1 MLIRRM
7 QAAALEDAVLL
18 RALGYLLVVGFL
30 LMPLGCASI
39 RSISTITT
47 NALTEHDLPSRYGID
62 LGREGGFK
70 HVVIIA
76 VDGLRAD
83 GLYKFIETSRTPYL
97 GTLLGVTQQ
106 PDGTFAYRNAVRA
119 KKAFTVFPSYTY
131 PSWTSLVTGVYPG
144 LHGITGNQLLFR
156 TGPPGPQQGKKL
168 ASVQARYYAE
178 AHVDALAVYWSH
190 LLNDDISP
198 LSPTIY
204 DVVEAAKG
212 QSLIVHHMISRGAK
226 DTDWRYPSYD
236 TMVMYIKDDVKAYD
250 HRTLYEFVSAF
261 KALNAGSFPNSDADV
276 YLPTITT
283 LYFPGMD
290 HDSHLNAEHLPERQ
304 EEYLLNIDE
313 VLEHLFKG
321 VETLEK
327 MDRKGRVKER
337 VDWPGLNRYPKLL
350 SETLFVLVADHGLS
364 PVTSGNALS
373 VTELEVAL
381 KNVPAPWRRGHLNVH
396 DTSLTIFN
404 FLTKLTSTIFY
415 GGDPDEADDVFV
427 TLNGGSA
434 AVYVKP
440 PNGKWKDEPQ
450 YGFSRQVGE
459 AIWEW
464 FASNKPGVLQAIF
477 VRNGSSYL
485 DCCKQ
490 GIAIPIEES
499 SSDYGPDWKR
509 RLKGL
514 APVQQLRPNSSPDL
528 ILLADRKTGVTFANH
543 QMPWTGQMS
552 VVGSN
557 EHWKADHGHLG
568 STDSSIPLIFFSPK
582 IAQLPRQ
589 EKTIPQMSIVD
600 VAPTILDALGLYD
613 AELLGAGV
621 SYNQVLARYPAYRGR
636 SYYETIRTTMGEKA
650 TTPVKSSSPSSS
662 YKLHIEM
669 TPRALTREYRDFHF
683 NFYHST
689 LLRGT
694 EQNTPVS
701 KVFEIEDGWE
711 VDAPRIENTTSNCG
725 SQVDSVRQAGPRQV
739 EVLAHLRGCP
749 IGYSKFGNN
758 VPTVLGFTVDIKG
771 KRMINKTL
779 EAFSQNI
786 EMSGEG
792 ESTFVLKYP
801 LELPSESTNVAWEYS
816 ITITGG
822 RATKTIVLNNS
833 APTVEGAT
841 SSITDGK
848 LSLTINS
855 KKLSN

>member
-1 MLIRRM
+1 MKLFHC
-7 QAAALEDAVLL
+7 V
-18 RALGYLLVVGFL
+18 LLVVLL
-30 LMPLGCASI
+30 LMPSGCASI

-47 NALTEHDLPSRYGID
+47 SALTEHDLPSRYGIT

-70 HVVIIA
+70 HIVIIA

-83 GLYKFIETSRTPYL
+83 GLYNFIETAHTPYL

-119 KKAFTVFPSYTY
+119 KKAITVFPSYTY

-156 TGPPGPQQGKKL
+156 TGPPEKQEGKKL
-168 ASVQARYYAE
+168 ASVVQARYYAE

-236 TMVMYIKDDVKAYD
+236 TMVLYIKDEVKAYD
-250 HRTLYEFVSAF
+250 HKTLYEFVSAF
-261 KALNAGSFPNSDADV
+261 KALNGGSFPTSDADV

-283 LYFPGMD
+283 IYLPGLD
-290 HDSHLNAEHLPERQ
+290 HDSHLNAEQLPQRQ
-304 EEYLLNIDE
+304 EEYLRNIDE
-313 VLEHLFKG
+313 VLESLFKG
-321 VETLEK
+321 ADTLDK
-327 MDRKGRVKER
+327 MDRKGHIKDR

-350 SETLFVLVADHGLS
+350 NETLFILVADHGHS

-373 VTELEVAL
+373 VDELEAAL

-396 DTSLTIFN
+396 ETSLTVFN
-404 FLTKLTSTIFY
+404 LLTKLTSTIFY
-415 GGDPDEADDVFV
+415 GGDPDEGDDVFV

-450 YGFSRQVGE
+450 YGFTRLVGE

-464 FASNKPGVLQAIF
+464 FEINKPGVLQAIF
-477 VRNGSSYL
+477 VRHGSSYL
-485 DCCKQ
+485 ECCKE
-490 GIAIPIEES
+490 GVAIPIEES

-543 QMPWTGQMS
+543 QMPWTGQIS
-552 VVGSN
+552 LVGST

-568 STDSSIPLIFFSPK
+568 SSDSSIPLIFFSPR
-582 IAQLPRQ
+582 IAQ
-589 EKTIPQMSIVD
+589 EKIIPQMSIVD

-613 AELLGAGV
+613 SKVLAAGV
-621 SYNQVLARYPAYRGR
+621 SYNQVLARYPAYRGK
-636 SYYETIRTTMGEKA
+636 SYYETIRTAMAEKT
-650 TTPVKSSSPSSS
+650 TTPAKSTSPSSS
-662 YKLHIEM
+662 YKLHIEI
-669 TPRALTREYRDFHF
+669 TPRALTREYRDFNF
-683 NFYHST
+683 NFHHSI

-701 KVFEIEDGWE
+701 RVFEIEDGWE
-711 VDAPRIENTTSNCG
+711 VDTPRIEGTTANCG
-725 SQVDSVRQAGPRQV
+725 SQIDSVKQLGPRKI
-739 EVLAHLRGCP
+739 EVSAHLRGCP
-749 IGYSKFGNN
+749 IGYTKFGDN
-758 VPTVLGFTVDIKG
+758 VPTFLGFTVNIKG
-771 KRMINKTL
+771 KRMIEKTL
-779 EAFSQNI
+779 DAFSQDI
-786 EMSGEG
+786 QMSGEG
-792 ESTFVLKYP
+792 ESTFVLTYP
-801 LELPSESTNVAWEYS
+801 LELPSESTNVVWEYS
-816 ITITGG
+816 TTITGG
-822 RATKTIVLNNS
+822 RANKTIVLNKS
-833 APTVEGAT
+833 SPTVVGAT
-841 SSITDGK
+841 SSITDGT
-848 LSLTINS
+848 LSLTVNT
-855 KKLSN
+855 KKLNE

>member
-1 MLIRRM
+1 MKVFHY
-7 QAAALEDAVLL
+7 A
-18 RALGYLLVVGFL
+18 LLVVLL
-30 LMPLGCASI
+30 LMPLGCESI

-47 NALTEHDLPSRYGID
+47 SALTEHDLPSRYGIT

-83 GLYKFIETSRTPYL
+83 GFHKFVENSGTPYL

-106 PDGTFAYRNAVRA
+106 PDGTFAYRNSVRA
-119 KKAFTVFPSYTY
+119 KKAITVFPSYTF

-156 TGPPGPQQGKKL
+156 TGPPAKQEGKKL

-178 AHVDALAVYWSH
+178 AHMDALAVYWSH

-226 DTDWRYPSYD
+226 DTDWRFPSYD
-236 TMVMYIKDDVKAYD
+236 TAVMYLKHEVKDYD
-250 HRTLYEFVSAF
+250 QRTLYEFVAAF
-261 KALNAGSFPNSDADV
+261 KALNGGSFPNSDADI

-283 LYFPGMD
+283 LFFPGLD
-290 HDSHLNAEHLPERQ
+290 HDSHTHAENLPQRQ
-304 EEYLLNIDE
+304 EEYLRNIDE
-313 VLEHLFKG
+313 VLESLFKG
-321 VETLEK
+321 AETLEK
-327 MDRKGRVKER
+327 VDRKGRVKDR

-350 SETLFVLVADHGLS
+350 NETLFVLVSDHGHT
-364 PVTSGNALS
+364 PITKGNALS
-373 VTELEVAL
+373 VDELEAAL
-381 KNVPAPWRRGHLNVH
+381 KKVPAPWRRGHLNVH
-396 DTSLTIFN
+396 ETSLTIFN
-404 FLTKLTSTIFY
+404 LLTKLTSTIFY
-415 GGDPDEADDVFV
+415 GGDPDEGDDVFV

-450 YGFSRQVGE
+450 YGFTRLVGE

-464 FASNKPGVLQAIF
+464 FASNKPGMLQAIF

-485 DCCKQ
+485 ECCKQ
-490 GIAIPIEES
+490 GVAIPIEES

-543 QMPWTGQMS
+543 QMPWTGQLS
-552 VVGSN
+552 VVGSTEN
-557 EHWKADHGHLG
+557 WKADHGHLA
-568 STDSSIPLIFFSPK
+568 SSDSYIPIVFFSPR
-582 IAQLPRQ
+582 IAQ
-589 EKTIPQMSIVD
+589 EKIIPQMSIVD

-613 AELLGAGV
+613 SKLLGTGV

-650 TTPVKSSSPSSS
+650 TTPAKSSSPSSS

-701 KVFEIEDGWE
+701 RVFEIENGWE

-725 SQVDSVRQAGPRQV
+725 SQVDSVRQVGPKQV

-771 KRMINKTL
+771 KRMIEKTL
-779 EAFSQNI
+779 DAFSQDI
-786 EMSGEG
+786 ELSGEG
-792 ESTFVLKYP
+792 ESAFVLKYP
-801 LELPSESTNVAWEYS
+801 LELPSESTNVVWEYS

-822 RATKTIVLNNS
+822 RATKPIVLNKS
-833 APTVEGAT
+833 TPTVEGAT

-848 LSLTINS
+848 LSLTING
-855 KKLSN
+855 KKLNN

>member
-1 MLIRRM
+1 MKVFRY
-7 QAAALEDAVLL
+7 V
-18 RALGYLLVVGFL
+18 LLVVFL
-30 LMPLGCASI
+30 FMPLGCESISSI
-39 RSISTITT
+39 RTIATS
-47 NALTEHDLPSRYGID
+47 ALLEHDKPVRYGIT

-83 GLYKFIETSRTPYL
+83 GFYNFIETSRTPYFK
-97 GTLLGVTQQ
+97 TLLGVTQQ
-106 PDGTFAYRNAVRA
+106 EDGTFAYRNAVRA
-119 KKAFTVFPSYTY
+119 KKAITVFPSYTF
-131 PSWTSLVTGVYPG
+131 PSFTSLITGVYPG

-156 TGPPGPQQGKKL
+156 TGAPGQQQGKKSAPL
-168 ASVQARYYAE
+168 QARYYSE
-178 AHVDALAVYWSH
+178 AHIDALAVYWSH

-204 DVVEAAKG
+204 DVVDAAKG

-226 DTDWRYPSYD
+226 DTDWRFPSYD
-236 TMVMYIKDDVKAYD
+236 TAVMYLKHEVKAYD

-261 KALNAGSFPNSDADV
+261 KALNGGSFPNSDADV

-283 LYFPGMD
+283 LYFPGLD
-290 HDSHLNAEHLPERQ
+290 HDSHTNADHLPQRQ
-304 EEYLLNIDE
+304 EEYLRNIDE
-313 VLEHLFKG
+313 VLGILFKG
-321 VETLEK
+321 ADTLENV
-327 MDRKGRVKER
+327 DRKGLVQDR

-350 SETLFVLVADHGLS
+350 NETLFVLVADHGHS
-364 PVTSGNALS
+364 PITRGNALS
-373 VTELEVAL
+373 TDELEAAL
-381 KNVPAPWRRGHLNVH
+381 KNIPAPWRRGHLNVH
-396 DTSLTIFN
+396 ETHLTVFN

-415 GGDPDEADDVFV
+415 RGDPSEGDDIFV

-440 PNGKWKDEPQ
+440 PNGKWKDQPQ

-485 DCCKQ
+485 ECCKQ
-490 GIAIPIEES
+490 GVAIPIEES
-499 SSDYGPDWKR
+499 SSDYGPEWKR
-509 RLKGL
+509 RLRGL

-528 ILLADRKTGVTFANH
+528 ILLADRKIGATFANH
-543 QMPWTGQMS
+543 QMPWTGQIG
-552 VVGSN
+552 VGGSN
-557 EHWKADHGHLG
+557 ETWKADHGHLG
-568 STDSSIPLIFFSPK
+568 SSDSYIPLIFFSPK
-582 IAQLPRQ
+582 ISQLARQ
-589 EKTIPQMSIVD
+589 EKNIAQMSIVD

-613 AELLGAGV
+613 SALLGAGE
-621 SYNQVLARYPAYRGR
+621 SYNQILARYPAYRGR
-636 SYYETIRTTMGEKA
+636 SFYETIRTTIAEK
-650 TTPVKSSSPSSS
+650 TPTPEKSSSPSLS

-669 TPRALTREYRDFHF
+669 TPGALTREYRDFNF

-689 LLRGT
+689 QLRGT

-711 VDAPRIENTTSNCG
+711 VDAPRIDSTTSNCG
-725 SQVDSVRQAGPRQV
+725 SQVDSVQQVGPRQV
-739 EVLAHLRGCP
+739 EVVAHLRGCP
-749 IGYSKFGNN
+749 IGFSKFGNN
-758 VPTVLGFTVDIKG
+758 VPTFLGFTVYIKG
-771 KRMINKTL
+771 KRMIDKTL
-779 EAFSQNI
+779 DAFAQDI

-801 LELPSESTNVAWEYS
+801 LELPSESTNVVWDYS

-822 RATKTIVLNNS
+822 RANKTIVLNKA
-833 APTVEGAT
+833 APSVEGAR

-848 LSLTINS
+848 LSLTING
-855 KKLSN
+855 KKLRN

>member
-1 MLIRRM
+1 MKVFRYGLWV
-7 QAAALEDAVLL
+7 VLL
-18 RALGYLLVVGFL
+18 F
-30 LMPLGCASI
+30 MPLGCESI
-39 RSISTITT
+39 RSIRTIATS
-47 NALTEHDLPSRYGID
+47 ALTEHELPSRYGIT
-62 LGREGGFK
+62 LGREDGFK

-83 GLYKFIETSRTPYL
+83 GLYKFVESSSDTPYL
-97 GTLLGVTQQ
+97 RTLLGVTQQ

-119 KKAFTVFPSYTY
+119 KKAVTVFPSYTY

-156 TGPPGPQQGKKL
+156 TGPPGPPRGKKL
-168 ASVQARYYAE
+168 ASVQARYYSE
-178 AHVDALAVYWSH
+178 AHIDALAVYWAH

-226 DTDWRYPSYD
+226 ETDWRYPSYD
-236 TMVMYIKDDVKAYD
+236 TVVMYIKHEVKAYD
-250 HRTLYEFVSAF
+250 HQTLFEFVSAF

-283 LYFPGMD
+283 LFFPGLD
-290 HDSHLNAEHLPERQ
+290 HDSHLNADHLPERQ
-304 EEYLLNIDE
+304 EEYLRNIDE
-313 VLEHLFKG
+313 VLEGLFKG
-321 VETLEK
+321 ADTLEK
-327 MDRKGRVKER
+327 MDRTGLVQDR

-350 SETLFVLVADHGLS
+350 NETLFILVADHGHS

-373 VTELEVAL
+373 VDELEAAL

-396 DTSLTIFN
+396 ETHLNIFN
-404 FLTKLTSTIFY
+404 LLTKLTSTIFY
-415 GGDPDEADDVFV
+415 SGDPDEDDDIFV

-464 FASNKPGVLQAIF
+464 FESNKAGVLQAIF

-485 DCCKQ
+485 ECCKQ
-490 GIAIPIEES
+490 GVAIPIEES

-528 ILLADRKTGVTFANH
+528 ILLADRKTGATFANH
-543 QMPWTGQMS
+543 QMPWTGQINL
-552 VVGSN
+552 VGTN
-557 EHWKADHGHLG
+557 ENWKADHGHLG
-568 STDSSIPLIFFSPK
+568 SSDSSIPLIFFSPK

-613 AELLGAGV
+613 SALLGTGV

-636 SYYETIRTTMGEKA
+636 SYYETIRTAMGEKA
-650 TTPVKSSSPSSS
+650 TTPAKSSSPSSS

-669 TPRALTREYRDFHF
+669 TPGALTREYRDFNFHF
-683 NFYHST
+683 YQST
-689 LLRGT
+689 QLRGT

-711 VDAPRIENTTSNCG
+711 VDAPRIESTTSNCG
-725 SQVDSVRQAGPRQV
+725 SQVDSVRQLGPRQV
-739 EVLAHLRGCP
+739 EVVAHLRGCP
-749 IGYSKFGNN
+749 IGYTKFGNN
-758 VPTVLGFTVDIKG
+758 VPTFLGFTVNIKG
-771 KRMINKTL
+771 KRMIDKTL
-779 EAFSQNI
+779 DAFSQEI

-801 LELPSESTNVAWEYS
+801 LELPSESTNVVWDYS

-822 RATKTIVLNNS
+822 RANKTIALNKA
-833 APTVEGAT
+833 APSVEGVT

-848 LSLTINS
+848 LSLTVNS
-855 KKLSN
+855 QKLSN

>member
-1 MLIRRM
+1 MKM
-7 QAAALEDAVLL
+7 FHCV
-18 RALGYLLVVGFL
+18 LLVVLL
-30 LMPLGCASI
+30 LMPSGCQSIGSI
-39 RSISTITT
+39 RTITT
-47 NALTEHDLPSRYGID
+47 SALTEHDLPSRHGIT

-83 GLYKFIETSRTPYL
+83 GLYKFIETARTPYL
-97 GTLLGVTQQ
+97 ATLLGVTQQ

-119 KKAFTVFPSYTY
+119 KTALTVFPSYTY

-156 TGPPGPQQGKKL
+156 TGPPGLQQDKKL
-168 ASVQARYYAE
+168 VSVQARYYAE

-204 DVVEAAKG
+204 DVVGAARG

-236 TMVMYIKDDVKAYD
+236 TMVMYIKDDVKAFD
-250 HRTLYEFVSAF
+250 RKTLYEFVSAF
-261 KALNAGSFPNSDADV
+261 KALNAVSFPNSDADV

-290 HDSHLNAEHLPERQ
+290 HDSHLNADQLPQRQ
-304 EEYLLNIDE
+304 EEYLRDIDE
-313 VLEHLFKG
+313 VLEILFQG
-321 VETLEK
+321 ADTLEK
-327 MDRKGRVKER
+327 MDRKGLVRDR

-350 SETLFVLVADHGLS
+350 NETLFVLVADHGLS

-373 VTELEVAL
+373 ADELEAAL

-396 DTSLTIFN
+396 ETQLNIFN
-404 FLTKLTSTIFY
+404 LLTKLTSTIFY
-415 GGDPDEADDVFV
+415 GGDPDEGDDVFV

-450 YGFSRQVGE
+450 YGFTRQVGE

-464 FASNKPGVLQAIF
+464 FEINKAGVLQAIF

-485 DCCKQ
+485 ECCKQ
-490 GIAIPIEES
+490 GVAIPIEES
-499 SSDYGPDWKR
+499 PSDYGPDWKR

-543 QMPWTGQMS
+543 QMPWTGQIS
-552 VVGSN
+552 VIGSN
-557 EHWKADHGHLG
+557 AHWKADHGHLG
-568 STDSSIPLIFFSPK
+568 STDSSIPLVFFSPK

-589 EKTIPQMSIVD
+589 EKIIPQMSIVD

-613 AELLGAGV
+613 SKLLATGV
-621 SYNQVLARYPAYRGR
+621 SYNQVLARYPAYRGK
-636 SYYETIRTTMGEKA
+636 SYYETIQTTIAEK
-650 TTPVKSSSPSSS
+650 TTIPAKSASPSLS

-669 TPRALTREYRDFHF
+669 TPRALAREYRDFNF
-683 NFYHST
+683 NFYQST
-689 LLRGT
+689 QLRGT

-701 KVFEIEDGWE
+701 RVFEIEDGWE
-711 VDAPRIENTTSNCG
+711 VDAPRIDNTTSNCG
-725 SQVDSVRQAGPRQV
+725 SQIDSVKQLGPRKI
-739 EVLAHLRGCP
+739 EVSAHLRGCP
-749 IGYSKFGNN
+749 IGYTKFGDN
-758 VPTVLGFTVDIKG
+758 VPTFLGFTVNIKG
-771 KRMINKTL
+771 KRMIDKNL
-779 EAFSQNI
+779 DAFSQDI
-786 EMSGEG
+786 EVSGEG
-792 ESTFVLKYP
+792 ENTFVLAYP
-801 LELPSESTNVAWEYS
+801 LELPSESTNVVWKYS

-822 RATKTIVLNNS
+822 RANKTIVLNNA
-833 APTVEGAT
+833 APTAEGAT
-841 SSITDGK
+841 SSLTDGT
-848 LSLTINS
+848 LSLTVNS